1 MNEIKITSKV
11 EGVDDAMEKARKLVE
26 MTEAAKQAAGEL
38 AKACKGIKV
47 TVELDDGIKFD
58 LSRVPTFMLVHELS
72 NREGVNRRDVEPYE
86 RFKVKGEGPAIV
98 LIVED

>member
-1 MNEIKITSKV
+1 MNEIKITPKV
-11 EGVDDAMEKARKLVE
+11 EGVDEAMEKAKKLVE
-26 MTEAAKQAAGEL
+26 MTEMAQQAAGEL
-38 AKACKGIKV
+38 SKACKGIKV

-72 NREGVNRRDVEPYE
+72 NREGVNRRYVEPYE
-86 RFKVKGEGPAIV
+86 KFEVKGEGPAIV